1 MKTIPSS
8 KLLALAFLLLVVTAI
23 TASAQDVDVSKCGD
37 SADNTKKCIAQ
48 FVEELRKTKQANQDQ
63 VTLLKSRNLGT
74 PKLKTDYETARG
86 QVKNV
91 VTLLTRR
98 NPDFVSI
105 KREFLIAQTKAKEF
119 YKEADTALGTTS
131 GGGFG
136 FGFDSLISWFFD
148 NACKLMPNPLA
159 VAGCNEVVKYLRQLD
174 LKNKANWKAWDKV
187 PNKL

>member
-1 MKTIPSS
+1 MKTNRSS
-8 KLLALAFLLLVVTAI
+8 KLFSLAFLFLLLTTI
-23 TASAQDVDVSKCGD
+23 TTYAQDVDVSKCGD
-37 SADNTKKCIAQ
+37 SADNAKKCIAQ
-48 FVEELRKTKQANQDQ
+48 FVDELRKTKQANQDQ
-63 VTLLKSRNLGT
+63 VSLLKSRNLAT
-74 PKLKTDYETARG
+74 EKLKTDYEVARG

-136 FGFDSLISWFFD
+136 FDSLINWFFD
-148 NACKLMPNPLA
+148 NSCKFMPNPLA
-159 VAGCNEVVKYLRQLD
+159 VAGCNEVVKYLKQLD

-187 PNKL
+187 PNHL